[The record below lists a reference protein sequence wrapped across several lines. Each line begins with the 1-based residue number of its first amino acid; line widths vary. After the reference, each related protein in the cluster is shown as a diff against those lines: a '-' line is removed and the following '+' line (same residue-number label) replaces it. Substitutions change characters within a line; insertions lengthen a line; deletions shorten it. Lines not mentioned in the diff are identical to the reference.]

1 MTSFISTIK
10 QWLQPR
16 TNIKESLDP
25 KRCPKHVA
33 IIMDGNGRW
42 AKRRGLPRLAGH
54 RAGAK
59 AIHEVV
65 EISPSL
71 GIEYL
76 TLYTFSTENWSRP
89 EKEVSGLMT
98 LFREM
103 LEAELDNL
111 HRSNVRLKVI
121 GDLDGMD
128 KATVQKF
135 KEALIKTNNNT
146 GLTLIIALNYSGR
159 GDILRAVKKTVKE
172 GLSDVNSVD
181 HLTEA
186 DFTKNLSTSD
196 IPDPALV
203 IRSSGELRLSNF
215 LIWESAYSE
224 FWVTKKLWP
233 DFCKQDLIEAVSEF
247 QQRNRRFGGLA
258 D

>member
-1 MTSFISTIK
+1 MTSIISTIK
-10 QWLQPR
+10 QWLEPR
-16 TNIKESLDP
+16 TNIKDSLDP
-25 KRCPKHVA
+25 ARCPKHVA

-59 AIHEVV
+59 AIREVV
-65 EISPSL
+65 EISPSI

-103 LEAELDNL
+103 IEAELDNL
-111 HRSNVRLKVI
+111 HRSNVKLKVI
-121 GDLDGMD
+121 GDLDSID
-128 KATVQKF
+128 KATVLKF
-135 KEALIKTNNNT
+135 KEALIKTENNT

-159 GDILRAVKKTVKE
+159 GDILQAVKKTAKE
-172 GLSDVNSVD
+172 KCGDLKSIDKLSV
-181 HLTEA
+181 A
-186 DFTKNLSTSD
+186 DFAKNLSTRD

-215 LIWESAYSE
+215 LIWESAYAE

-233 DFCKQDLIEAVSEF
+233 DFSKQDLMEAVFEF
-247 QQRNRRFGGLA
+247 QQRDRRFGGLE